1 MVKNTN
7 KLEFV
12 DMETSK
18 TRMKEKTVLNII
30 KSGEILASRN
40 IPGEMAILITNLN
53 WLSLIFALQQS
64 EIDSGTCKLR
74 NGKKRKETK
83 RNGKKKNE
91 KKTRRKVTKRNEKK
105 RNVKKRK
112 QNSEKR
118 NETKVK
124 EKNRT

>member
-1 MVKNTN
+1 MKMVKNTN

-64 EIDSGTCKLR
+64 EIDSPDIECLNLPSGQR
-74 NGKKRKETK
+74 GEN
-83 RNGKKKNE
+83 
-91 KKTRRKVTKRNEKK
+91 KTG
-105 RNVKKRK
+105 VKCSLYIMKDRESTDG
-112 QNSEKR
+112 QSR
-118 NETKVK
+118 
-124 EKNRT
+124 